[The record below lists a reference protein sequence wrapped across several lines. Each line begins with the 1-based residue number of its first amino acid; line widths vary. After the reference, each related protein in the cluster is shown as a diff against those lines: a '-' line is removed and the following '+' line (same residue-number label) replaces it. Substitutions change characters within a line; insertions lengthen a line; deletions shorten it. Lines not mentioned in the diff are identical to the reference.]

1 MAMKVCSLEDI
12 VVVVVELDVVGQKFE
27 DSRGRSRASK
37 LKFLAGVHVSAAQA
51 PVFCRFNPIG
61 LRAAPE
67 FSLTVDR
74 VDKCQ
79 VL

>member
-1 MAMKVCSLEDI
+1 MKVCSLEDI

-51 PVFCRFNPIG
+51 PVFCRFNPI
-61 LRAAPE
+61 AASCPGIQLN
-67 FSLTVDR
+67 S
-74 VDKCQ
+74 
-79 VL
+79 

>member
-1 MAMKVCSLEDI
+1 MKVCSLEDI
-12 VVVVVELDVVGQKFE
+12 VVVVVELDVVGQEFE
-27 DSRGRSRASK
+27 DSKRRSRASK

-51 PVFCRFNPIG
+51 PVFNPIG
-61 LRAAPE
+61 LQVAPE
-67 FSLTVDR
+67 FRLTVDR